1 MHLDLL
7 VFADDHNVFAFGST
21 GRDTTVAKNRCQR
34 DTSSSVTVNDGACER
49 NVETG

>member
-7 VFADDHNVFAFGST
+7 VFADVRNVFAFGST